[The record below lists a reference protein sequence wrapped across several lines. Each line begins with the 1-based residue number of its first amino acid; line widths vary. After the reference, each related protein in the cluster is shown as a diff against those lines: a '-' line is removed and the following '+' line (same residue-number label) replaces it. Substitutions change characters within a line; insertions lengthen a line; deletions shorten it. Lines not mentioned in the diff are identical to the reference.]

1 MNLYDIL
8 NKATAKPH
16 ALSQEELMFL
26 LEIRDE
32 KEMQQLFHAAYGLK
46 LRYTGKMVS
55 IRGLIEM
62 GNVCAKDCFYCGI
75 RKSNPNVER
84 FQLDREAVLRMSR
97 WAWKHNFGSIVMQS
111 GEMESEEHT
120 AFVESLL
127 RDITNMCNGELG
139 ITLSLGEQP
148 EETLRRW
155 KNAGAHRYLLRIES
169 SSEEIYRAIHPKN
182 HSFARR
188 VECLKI
194 LRKLDYQVGS
204 GVMIG
209 LPGQSAAQLAG
220 DIEFFRK
227 MDLDM
232 IGMGPFLP
240 HHDTPMGKNVDFSE
254 NFRRQQLELGLKMIS
269 AVRLQLHNTNIA
281 STTALEALRNDG
293 RELGLLAGANVIMP
307 NITDPEYRK
316 NYKLYEN
323 KPAVNE
329 SSDDSIRELTRKVAA
344 IGEEINWNKR
354 GDSPHYFARH

>member
-1 MNLYDIL
+1 MNLQNIL
-8 NKATAKPH
+8 DKAAAAPH
-16 ALSQEELMFL
+16 ALNKNELTFL
-26 LEIRDE
+26 LDLEDTE
-32 KEMQQLFHAAYGLK
+32 EMNRLFNAAYNIKLK
-46 LRYTGKMVS
+46 YTGKMVS
-55 IRGLIEM
+55 VRGLIEM
-62 GNVCAKDCFYCGI
+62 GNICAKDCFYCGI
-75 RKSNPNVER
+75 RRSNRNVER
-84 FQLDREAVLRMSR
+84 FQLDHDAIMRMSQ
-97 WAWKHNFGSIVMQS
+97 WAWKHNFGSIVLQS
-111 GEMESEEHT
+111 GEIESEEHT
-120 AFVESLL
+120 RFVESLL
-127 RDITNMCNGELG
+127 QDITKMCSGELG
-139 ITLSLGEQP
+139 ITLSLGEQS
-148 EETLRRW
+148 EDTFRRW
-155 KNAGAHRYLLRIES
+155 RVAGAHRYLIRIES
-169 SSEEIYRAIHPKN
+169 SSEELYHAIHPSN

-209 LPGQSAAQLAG
+209 LPGQSSAQLAD

-240 HHDTPMGKNVDFSE
+240 HHDTPMGRDVDFSSV
-254 NFRRQQLELGLKMIS
+254 FRARQLKLGLKMIA

-316 NYKLYEN
+316 NYQLYEN

-329 SSDDSIRELTRKVAA
+329 SSDYSIHELIRKVSG

>member
-8 NKATAKPH
+8 NKAAAKPH

-26 LEIRDE
+26 LDIRDE
-32 KEMQQLFHAAYGLK
+32 KEMQQLFHAAYDLK
-46 LRYTGKMVS
+46 LKYTGKMVS

-75 RKSNPNVER
+75 RKSNPNVVR

-97 WAWKHNFGSIVMQS
+97 WAWEHNFGSIVMQS

-120 AFVESLL
+120 MFVESLL

-139 ITLSLGEQP
+139 ITLSLGEQS

-169 SSEEIYRAIHPKN
+169 SSEELYRAIHPQN

-209 LPGQSAAQLAG
+209 LPGQSVAQLAG

-232 IGMGPFLP
+232 VGMGPFLP

-254 NFRRQQLELGLKMIS
+254 KFRRQQLELGLKMIS

-293 RELGLLAGANVIMP
+293 RELGLLAGGNVIMP

-323 KPAVNE
+323 KPSVNE
-329 SSDDSIRELTRKVAA
+329 SSEDSIRKLTRKVAA